1 MKAVTIEEVEQQLRM
16 LTPNKLAVVAEFV
29 AFVSQ
34 RPDPAGGIWAF
45 DGDDEGRALA
55 EAGMGEY
62 LRQLEDYEDRLAR
75 GEIRW

>member
-1 MKAVTIEEVEQQLRM
+1 MKAITVEEVERQLRV
-16 LTPNKLAVVAEFV
+16 LTPDKLAVVAEFV

-34 RPDPAGGIWAF
+34 RPGPAGGIWAL
-45 DGDDEGRALA
+45 DDDDEGKALA

-75 GEIRW
+75 GEVQW